1 MRDRTSVFIGWGER
15 SEPQHRSD
23 ETSTCWG
30 SQAHPNLWD
39 RALGRRRFPKQVGWV
54 EPQAIPII
62 SADEAWSAV
71 ENAPSLCPLIESI
84 AHERGLSVAHDTHY
98 DAGNWQFWW
107 WEGAI
112 HRALDV
118 QPYPD
123 GRIEV
128 AHLSTRYPVLPKLL
142 AWARR
147 AIPFFPEMGR
157 ADRQLL
163 VRLQS
168 PPMERLRDAIE
179 AGLRVSR
186 VTNRD
191 GTTV

>member
-1 MRDRTSVFIGWGER
+1 MMTVATA
-15 SEPQHRSD
+15 SEKLS
-23 ETSTCWG
+23 S
-30 SQAHPNLWD
+30 
-39 RALGRRRFPKQVGWV
+39 
-54 EPQAIPII
+54 
-62 SADEAWSAV
+62 
-71 ENAPSLCPLIESI
+71 APSGIVCSKTPGET
-84 AHERGLSVAHDTHY
+84 ARHDPPGTTVSP
-98 DAGNWQFWW
+98 
-107 WEGAI
+107 
-112 HRALDV
+112 R
-118 QPYPD
+118 
-123 GRIEV
+123 
-128 AHLSTRYPVLPKLL
+128 ST

>member
-1 MRDRTSVFIGWGER
+1 MRDRAHVFIGWGER

-62 SADEAWSAV
+62 SADEAWSTV

-107 WEGAI
+107 WEDAI

-128 AHLSTRYPVLPKLL
+128 ACLSTRYPVLPKLL

-147 AIPFFPEMGR
+147 AIPFSRRWDAPS
-157 ADRQLL
+157 ANCWYACKA
-163 VRLQS
+163 